1 MALKLHKKNR
11 SNVLPTVQ
19 AKLSSFDLSESL
31 MTTIP
36 VDTLIPVYW
45 QELNPGDRFKINI
58 NALSRLMPLVA
69 PIMSDVKLKF
79 GAFWIPN
86 SLIWDKFY
94 NFMGEKIYPESD
106 TELTIPYLSNVT
118 TKTLTSQ
125 SIGDYMGLPIGKA
138 FNTDEKISSLP
149 FRAYNKIWNDWFRAI
164 DLQEPVELKTDSTV
178 DDLSKYKLLKVGKP
192 MDFFTSA
199 LTSPQSGNAINI
211 PLVGNS
217 AVMSPSNGL
226 LNLNLRNNG
235 NTGEIL
241 NVEVQAEKRDNGYVI
256 SRTQVP
262 GAGDLDTHLYAEMSK
277 VSGVSIEALRRS
289 SAIQV
294 LLERDNRYGERY
306 QEIVK
311 AHWGVD
317 MPDWLAGRSIFL
329 GSATSNISVNPIVQ
343 SSSTDSVS
351 PQGNL
356 AGLGVGVESE
366 ELCEVSAFEHGHLMI
381 LCWASST
388 PLYFQGL
395 DRKFSKRS
403 RYDYYFPEFQNLG
416 DEVIKNKEIFVS
428 GNADDEKPFG
438 YQERYRELRESIDK
452 VSGLMRPNVENS
464 LAIWHLA
471 EQFGNLPK
479 LGDTFITSN
488 TPIDRVLAVK
498 NQPPILLNCYFD
510 VLAVRPLSVSGN
522 PSILVGHF

>member
-11 SNVLPTVQ
+11 SNVLPTVN

-79 GAFWIPN
+79 GAFWVPN

-94 NFMGEKIYPESD
+94 NFMGEKVYPDTD
-106 TELTIPYLSNVT
+106 TELTVPNLKNVT
-118 TKTLTSQ
+118 TTTLTSQ
-125 SIGDYMGLPIGKA
+125 SLGDYLGLPIGKN
-138 FNTDEKISSLP
+138 FNAGEKISSLP

-164 DLQEPVELKTDSTV
+164 DLQEPVALKTDSTE
-178 DDLSKYKLLKVGKP
+178 DDLKDYKLLKVGKP

-199 LTSPQSGNAINI
+199 LISPQSGEAINI
-211 PLVGNS
+211 PLVGNAS
-217 AVMSPSNGL
+217 VMVSDINDNGDELVSGIFSGSYSNSNGIL
-226 LNLNLRNNG
+226 FRNDRKNL
-235 NTGEIL
+235 TFSSSTSTS
-241 NVEVQAEKRDNGYVI
+241 VFAD
-256 SRTQVP
+256 
-262 GAGDLDTHLYAEMSK
+262 MSH
-277 VSGVSIEALRRS
+277 VSGVSVEALRRS

-343 SSSTDSVS
+343 SSSTDSTS

-428 GNADDEKPFG
+428 GNAEDEKPFG

-464 LAIWHLA
+464 LAIWHLG

-522 PSILVGHF
+522 PSMLVGHF

>member
-1 MALKLHKKNR
+1 MALKLHKRNR

-36 VDTLIPVYW
+36 VDTLIPLYW

-79 GAFWIPN
+79 GAFWVPN

-94 NFMGEKIYPESD
+94 NFMGEKVYPDTD
-106 TELTIPYLSNVT
+106 TELTVPNLKNVT
-118 TKTLTSQ
+118 TTTLASQ
-125 SIGDYMGLPIGKA
+125 SIGDYLGLPIGKA
-138 FNTDEKISSLP
+138 FNTGEKISSLP

-164 DLQEPVELKTDSTV
+164 DLQEPVALKTDSTE
-178 DDLSKYKLLKVGKP
+178 DDLKDYKLLKVGKP

-199 LTSPQSGNAINI
+199 LTSPQSGEAINI
-211 PLVGNS
+211 PLVGNANIHADS
-217 AVMSPSNGL
+217 VRGNHLGIYDSTGSLVDLPTNKGEDVLFSGDASSNL
-226 LNLNLRNNG
+226 K
-235 NTGEIL
+235 
-241 NVEVQAEKRDNGYVI
+241 A
-256 SRTQVP
+256 
-262 GAGDLDTHLYAEMSK
+262 LYADMSA
-277 VSGVSIEALRRS
+277 VSGVSIESLRRS

-343 SSSTDSVS
+343 SSSTDSTS

-381 LCWASST
+381 LCWASSI

-428 GNADDEKPFG
+428 GNAEDEKPFG

-471 EQFGNLPK
+471 EQFANLPK
-479 LGDTFITSN
+479 LGDTFIASN

-498 NQPPILLNCYFD
+498 DQPPILLNCYFD

-522 PSILVGHF
+522 PPMLVGHF

>member
-1 MALKLHKKNR
+1 MALKLHKRNR

-79 GAFWIPN
+79 GAFWVPN

-94 NFMGEKIYPESD
+94 NFMGEKVYPDTD
-106 TELTIPYLSNVT
+106 TELTVPNLKNVT
-118 TKTLTSQ
+118 TTTLTSQ
-125 SIGDYMGLPIGKA
+125 SIGDYLGLPIGKN
-138 FNTDEKISSLP
+138 FNVGEKISSLP

-164 DLQEPVELKTDSTV
+164 DLQEPVELKTDSTE
-178 DDLSKYKLLKVGKP
+178 DDLVKYKLLKVGKP

-199 LTSPQSGNAINI
+199 LTSPQSGEAINI
-211 PLVGNS
+211 PLIGNALVS
-217 AVMSPSNGL
+217 TDVDFNQAIGINKGGKTYDFADGTRKNVL
-226 LNLNLRNNG
+226 LNTTLSSANN
-235 NTGEIL
+235 
-241 NVEVQAEKRDNGYVI
+241 
-256 SRTQVP
+256 
-262 GAGDLDTHLYAEMSK
+262 LYADMSN
-277 VSGVSIEALRRS
+277 VSGISIEALRRS

-343 SSSTDSVS
+343 SSSTDSTS

-428 GNADDEKPFG
+428 GSAEDEKPFG

-471 EQFGNLPK
+471 EQFANLPK

-522 PSILVGHF
+522 PSMLVGHF

>member
-11 SNVLPTVQ
+11 SNILPTVN

-58 NALSRLMPLVA
+58 NALSRLMPLVT

-79 GAFWIPN
+79 AAFWVPN

-94 NFMGEKIYPESD
+94 NFMGEKVYPDTD
-106 TELTIPYLSNVT
+106 TELTIPNLKNVT
-118 TKTLTSQ
+118 TTTLASQ
-125 SIGDYMGLPIGKA
+125 SIGDYLGLPIGTN
-138 FNTDEKISSLP
+138 FNTGEKISSLP

-164 DLQEPVELKTDSTV
+164 DLQEPVPLKTDSTE
-178 DDLSKYKLLKVGKP
+178 DDLKDYKLLKVGKP

-199 LTSPQSGNAINI
+199 LTSPQSGEAINI
-211 PLVGNS
+211 PLIGNAPVLCVNS
-217 AVMSPSNGL
+217 SSDPTLVSGVVSGHSGSQGYL
-226 LNLNLRNNG
+226 YRKDDKDV
-235 NTGEIL
+235 
-241 NVEVQAEKRDNGYVI
+241 NVSKV
-256 SRTQVP
+256 T
-262 GAGDLDTHLYAEMSK
+262 DTTLFAEMSK
-277 VSGVSIEALRRS
+277 VSGVSIDALRRS

-381 LCWASST
+381 LCWSSST

-416 DEVIKNKEIFVS
+416 DEVIKNKEIFIS
-428 GNADDEKPFG
+428 GNEEDEKPFG

-452 VSGLMRPNVENS
+452 VSGLMRPNVKNS
-464 LAIWHLA
+464 LAVWHLG

-479 LGDTFITSN
+479 LGNTFITSN

-510 VLAVRPLSVSGN
+510 VLAIRPLSVSGN
-522 PSILVGHF
+522 PSMLVGHF

>member
-45 QELNPGDRFKINI
+45 QELNPGDRFKINV

-79 GAFWIPN
+79 GAFWVPN

-94 NFMGEKIYPESD
+94 NFMGEKVYPDSD
-106 TELTIPYLSNVT
+106 TELTVPNLKNVT
-118 TKTLTSQ
+118 TATLTSQ
-125 SIGDYMGLPIGKA
+125 SIGDYLGLPIGTT
-138 FNTDEKISSLP
+138 FNVGEKISSLP
-149 FRAYNKIWNDWFRAI
+149 FRAYNKVWNDWFRAV
-164 DLQEPVELKTDSTV
+164 DLQEPVKLKTDSSE
-178 DDLSKYKLLKVGKP
+178 DDLSEYKLLKVGKP

-199 LTSPQSGNAINI
+199 LTSPQSGEAINI
-211 PLVGNS
+211 PLVGNAGVYAASKADDFSTVVTGLS
-217 AVMSPSNGL
+217 AATAYGNNASMIV
-226 LNLNLRNNG
+226 RNDNK
-235 NTGEIL
+235 NVSTTGTSTTL
-241 NVEVQAEKRDNGYVI
+241 F
-256 SRTQVP
+256 
-262 GAGDLDTHLYAEMSK
+262 AEMSK
-277 VSGVSIEALRRS
+277 VSGISIESLRRS

-343 SSSTDSVS
+343 SSSTDSTS

-428 GNADDEKPFG
+428 GSAEDEKPFG

-452 VSGLMRPNVENS
+452 VSGLMRPGVDNS

-488 TPIDRVLAVK
+488 TPISRVLAVK

-510 VLAVRPLSVSGN
+510 ILAVRPLSVSGN
-522 PSILVGHF
+522 PSMLVGHF

>member
-11 SNVLPTVQ
+11 SNVLPTVN

-79 GAFWIPN
+79 GAFWVPN

-94 NFMGEKIYPESD
+94 NFMGEKVYPDTD
-106 TELTIPYLSNVT
+106 TELTIPNLKNVT
-118 TKTLTSQ
+118 TTTLTSQ
-125 SIGDYMGLPIGKA
+125 SIGDYLGLPIGKA
-138 FNTDEKISSLP
+138 FNTGEKISSLP

-164 DLQEPVELKTDSTV
+164 DLQEPVALKTDSTE
-178 DDLSKYKLLKVGKP
+178 DDLKDYKLLKVGKP

-199 LTSPQSGNAINI
+199 LTSPQSGEAINI
-211 PLVGNS
+211 PLVGNAS
-217 AVMSPSNGL
+217 
-226 LNLNLRNNG
+226 
-235 NTGEIL
+235 
-241 NVEVQAEKRDNGYVI
+241 VI
-256 SRTQVP
+256 SSPNVDFKVNLKNQSDAFSSGKIYWYEDGNASVKFKEV
-262 GAGDLDTHLYAEMSK
+262 GEASLLDTGLYAEMSK

-343 SSSTDSVS
+343 SSSTDSTS

-416 DEVIKNKEIFVS
+416 DEVIKNKEIFIS
-428 GNADDEKPFG
+428 GSAEDEKPFG

-510 VLAVRPLSVSGN
+510 VLAVRPLSVSGS
-522 PSILVGHF
+522 PSMLVGHF

>member
-11 SNVLPTVQ
+11 SNVLPTVN

-79 GAFWIPN
+79 GAFWVPN

-94 NFMGEKIYPESD
+94 NFMGEKVYPDTD
-106 TELTIPYLSNVT
+106 TELTVPNLKNVT
-118 TKTLTSQ
+118 TTTLGSQ
-125 SIGDYMGLPIGKA
+125 SLGDYLGLPIGKN
-138 FNTDEKISSLP
+138 FNTGEKISSLP

-164 DLQEPVELKTDSTV
+164 DLQEPVELKTDSTE
-178 DDLSKYKLLKVGKP
+178 DDLAKYKLLKVGKP

-199 LTSPQSGNAINI
+199 LTSPQSGEAINI
-211 PLVGNS
+211 PLVGNA
-217 AVMSPSNGL
+217 AVFAGDSSKKIGISSYRAEADPNSFRSGFL
-226 LNLNLRNNG
+226 YRNDNIISQ
-235 NTGEIL
+235 NTGETTTL
-241 NVEVQAEKRDNGYVI
+241 F
-256 SRTQVP
+256 
-262 GAGDLDTHLYAEMSK
+262 AEMSK
-277 VSGVSIEALRRS
+277 VSGVSMEALRRS

-343 SSSTDSVS
+343 SSSTDSTS

-416 DEVIKNKEIFVS
+416 DEVIKNKEIFIS
-428 GNADDEKPFG
+428 GNAEDEKPFG

-522 PSILVGHF
+522 PSMLVGHF

>member
-45 QELNPGDRFKINI
+45 QELNPGDRFRINI

-79 GAFWIPN
+79 GAFWVPN

-94 NFMGEKIYPESD
+94 NFMGEKVYPDSD
-106 TELTIPYLSNVT
+106 TELTIPNLKNVT
-118 TKTLTSQ
+118 TSTLTSQ
-125 SIGDYMGLPIGKA
+125 SIGDYLGLPIGKA
-138 FNTDEKISSLP
+138 FNTGEKISSLP

-164 DLQEPVELKTDSTV
+164 DLQEPVELKTDSTE
-178 DDLSKYKLLKVGKP
+178 DDLANYKLLKVGKP

-199 LTSPQSGNAINI
+199 LTSPQAGEAINI
-211 PLVGNS
+211 PLVGN
-217 AVMSPSNGL
+217 AGVYASNSFSDGAWTGKI
-226 LNLNLRNNG
+226 NLQSRESYGG
-235 NTGEIL
+235 NSGEIYRTDKK
-241 NVEVQAEKRDNGYVI
+241 NATI
-256 SRTQVP
+256 SGETM
-262 GAGDLDTHLYAEMSK
+262 LYAEMSS

-343 SSSTDSVS
+343 SSSTDSTS

-416 DEVIKNKEIFVS
+416 DEVIKNKEIFIS
-428 GNADDEKPFG
+428 GNAEDEKPFG

-522 PSILVGHF
+522 PSLLVGHF